1 MKKLV
6 LSLVV
11 SFGLSVSANALD
23 MCIHY
28 QNTMVDYFNKTWKA
42 QDLGLETQVNYN
54 FKLAQRYMEYTLV
67 ECKPNS
73 EAYKSAKKI
82 YEALK
87 ETDTK

>member
-11 SFGLSVSANALD
+11 SLGLSVSANALD

-28 QNTMVDYFNKTWKA
+28 QNTMVDYYEKIWKA
-42 QDLGLETQVNYN
+42 EKLGLTNQVNYN
-54 FKLAQRYMEYTLV
+54 FEMTKRYMEYTLI

-73 EAYKSAKKI
+73 ESYKSAKRL
-82 YEALK
+82 YDALNST
-87 ETDTK
+87 ETK